1 MFNFIRNVFFGWV
14 CMTLVS
20 AAFAKPPVQ
29 ELEAFI
35 ERVVQ
40 LEHVTATEKKQLDD
54 IVFVVFCEDN
64 TNLERAK
71 MVLSTIYN
79 RAKSH
84 EIRDLHR
91 EVSRKRQYSCFSM
104 KRIPKKLDNQRYR
117 DIYQMVKDFIRLEQ
131 APSTSAKFFYNHKLV
146 QRSALGKMRLKVVA
160 VSGSHTYLDNVDS

>member
-1 MFNFIRNVFFGWV
+1 MFNFVRNVLFGMV
-14 CMTLVS
+14 CMVLIS
-20 AAFAKPPVQ
+20 AASANTHEQDYEK
-29 ELEAFI
+29 FI

-71 MVLSTIYN
+71 LVLSTIYN

-84 EIRDLHR
+84 EIKNLHR
-91 EVSRKRQYSCFSM
+91 EVSRKRQYSCFTM

-117 DIYQMVKDFIRLEQ
+117 DIYQMVKDFVRLEQ
-131 APSTSAKFFYNHKLV
+131 RPTTSAKFFYNHKLV
-146 QRSALGKMRLKVVA
+146 PRTALGKMRLKVVT
-160 VSGSHTYLDNVDS
+160 VSGSHTYLDSVDS